1 MANRR
6 VSGETVEDT
15 HEGTQPAPLEGSL
28 SVQEAAVFYG
38 VAEKT
43 IRRRIKAGALR
54 AFQHQI
60 AEGFEWRV
68 IPEGTHRSNGA
79 VQAPQEGTQHAPE
92 AGIQTTHQGT
102 HSLMGEDPPAAPSE
116 AVILQAFETIEHIQ
130 HEHTALVEQ
139 LRRDNAALVQRNE
152 QLAGQV
158 GFLQARVQE
167 QERQIALLM
176 APKDE
181 APAPPSRRL
190 PQAMLRG
197 THCAG
202 RGGGGSLEGRW

>member
-1 MANRR
+1 M
-6 VSGETVEDT
+6 TDT
-15 HEGTQPAPLEGSL
+15 HEGTQGSPLEGSL

-68 IPEGTHRSNGA
+68 IPEGTQRSNGA
-79 VQAPQEGTQHAPE
+79 VQAAPEGTHTAAEP
-92 AGIQTTHQGT
+92 GTQTTHVGT
-102 HSLMGEDPPAAPSE
+102 HSTDTPAAPSE

-130 HEHTALVEQ
+130 HEHTALVDQ

-181 APAPPSRRL
+181 APAPQEPAVVPGDAPAPVKPPWWRRL
-190 PQAMLRG
+190 LG
-197 THCAG
+197 
-202 RGGGGSLEGRW
+202 

>member
-1 MANRR
+1 M
-6 VSGETVEDT
+6 TDT
-15 HEGTQPAPLEGSL
+15 HEGTQTPQLEGSL

-68 IPEGTHRSNGA
+68 IPEGAHRSNGA
-79 VQAPQEGTQHAPE
+79 VQAAPEGTQSAPE
-92 AGIQTTHQGT
+92 TGTQTTHEGT
-102 HSLMGEDPPAAPSE
+102 HSTIVENTPAAPSE

-130 HEHTALVEQ
+130 HEHIALVEQ

-152 QLAGQV
+152 QLAGQL
-158 GFLQARVQE
+158 GFVQAKLQDAEE
-167 QERQIALLM
+167 QIRLLM
-176 APKDE
+176 APQDDRP
-181 APAPPSRRL
+181 AVPAPQDAPGPVKR
-190 PQAMLRG
+190 AWWK
-197 THCAG
+197 
-202 RGGGGSLEGRW
+202 RWIG